1 MAGRRFLYLAAL
13 AFCLIFYC
21 LFRQWLTWVLA
32 LGLLWLPVLSLLLS
46 LPALLLT
53 RLSLDIPGT
62 GTPGESVPLSMRNL
76 CKLPCTPFT
85 TRYHLREL
93 HTGIRVPLKKGTLWT
108 PAHCGAW
115 EIRTRKCRLFD
126 YMGLISIPAGRKL
139 SATCYIEPLPVP
151 MENIHLEASVSPR
164 FWKPK
169 SGGGFG
175 ENHDL
180 RLYRPGDSLQHIH
193 WKMSAK
199 TGKLIYREPME
210 PGDAPPAILLT
221 LPCDPNARDLALG
234 QLLWLSR
241 QLLNRQTEHSLH
253 CLTGSGSRSCY
264 IRNHRDLTGE
274 LHRLLATPGT
284 PAGVSPE
291 APAQT
296 RCFRIGGDRDAQ

>member
-1 MAGRRFLYLAAL
+1 MAGRRLLYLAAL

-21 LFRQWLTWVLA
+21 LFRQWLTWVLV

-62 GTPGESVPLSMRNL
+62 GTPGESLPLSIGNH
-76 CKLPCTPFT
+76 CKLPCTPFS
-85 TRYHLREL
+85 TRYRLREL
-93 HTGIRVPLKKGTLWT
+93 RTGISVPLKKGVPWT
-108 PAHCGAW
+108 PVHCGAW

-126 YMGLISIPAGRKL
+126 YLGLIPIPAGRKL
-139 SATCYIEPLPVP
+139 SAICYIEPLPVP
-151 MENIHLEASVSPR
+151 MENIRLEESVTPR
-164 FWKPK
+164 YWKPK

-210 PGDAPPAILLT
+210 PADANPAILLT
-221 LPCDPNARDLALG
+221 LPDDAHARDLVLG

-241 QLLNRQTEHSLH
+241 QLLARQTEHSLH
-253 CLTGSGSRSCY
+253 CLTGSGSRSCP
-264 IRNHRDLTGE
+264 IRDHRDLTE
-274 LHRLLATPGT
+274 ALHRLLASPGA
-284 PAGVSPE
+284 PAGASPE
-291 APAQT
+291 VPAQT
-296 RCFRIGGDRDAQ
+296 RCFRIGGEQDAQ